1 MWIYLYIVVKL
12 TSQLG
17 NFCTEQWKLILL
29 KTVNYIV
36 RYLLLFG
43 SFPEHSNDQ
52 KGNVLNTVRCN
63 FTFKCNLKYFIENLN
78 FNQ

>member
-29 KTVNYIV
+29 KMVYSIV

-43 SFPEHSNDQ
+43 SNPEHSNDQ
-52 KGNVLNTVRCN
+52 KGNV
-63 FTFKCNLKYFIENLN
+63 
-78 FNQ
+78 